1 MKRKY
6 VGRRDYR
13 LYLRLPNWLITVNV
27 GILIGMFRAE
37 LNTGLVPRSD
47 AGQGYSYEALFSFV

>member
-1 MKRKY
+1 M
-6 VGRRDYR
+6 GRRDYR

-27 GILIGMFRAE
+27 GILIGMSRAE